1 MKNLIAKK
9 ENRALMKRREL
20 ITSGID
26 SKMLRIR
33 HFELEKKE
41 GDNWV
46 IIANVSEETQTSI
59 ECLHRSAQVLIVNP

>member
-1 MKNLIAKK
+1 
-9 ENRALMKRREL
+9 MKRRQL

-41 GDNWV
+41 GDHWV
-46 IIANVSEETQTSI
+46 IIANVNEETQTII
-59 ECLHRSAQVLIVNP
+59 ECLHRRAKVLIVNA